1 MFVCAS
7 SLITELIEM
16 DTGIVEAIV
25 RMTKYDMS
33 VTDINTI
40 VSIFERYTERRVKE
54 AVAEVTETIKKAN

>member
-1 MFVCAS
+1 
-7 SLITELIEM
+7 M